1 MLGKSASHRSP
12 ACRKR
17 NMPPPITRAHRPDF
31 APPCRMGTL
40 LEDSDWILID
50 LPIKSNPPSKD
61 MNLVKDPGLPRSN
74 PLPSSWLIPADSLAK
89 YQSSETLPSDIV
101 DVVII
106 GSGFSGA
113 SVAWHLLHGDGEPR
127 TKYLSC
133 VMLEARDV
141 CSGATGRNGTPHRSI
156 YLSCAFGWALTGD

>member
-1 MLGKSASHRSP
+1 
-12 ACRKR
+12 
-17 NMPPPITRAHRPDF
+17 
-31 APPCRMGTL
+31 MGTP
-40 LEDSDWILID
+40 LEDNDWILID
-50 LPIKSNPPSKD
+50 LPINPSPPSTE
-61 MNLVKDPGLPRSN
+61 MNLLSKDPGLPRSN

-89 YQSSETLPSDIV
+89 YQSSETLPSDVV

-141 CSGATGRNGTPHRSI
+141 CSGATGRNGTPHQQFT
-156 YLSCAFGWALTGD
+156 LLGWALTGGD

>member
-1 MLGKSASHRSP
+1 
-12 ACRKR
+12 
-17 NMPPPITRAHRPDF
+17 
-31 APPCRMGTL
+31 MGTPA
-40 LEDSDWILID
+40 EDDDWILID
-50 LPIKSNPPSKD
+50 LPIKRNPPSPSKMD
-61 MNLVKDPGLPRSN
+61 LTKDPGLPRSN

-89 YQSSETLPSDIV
+89 YQSSESLPSDVV

-141 CSGATGRNGTPHRSI
+141 CSGATGRNGTPHRFNRE
-156 YLSCAFGWALTGD
+156 LLEWALTWGTRRTLIVQLLRDVLYG